1 MSRKAIAFLDLAA
14 TDLAHAKA
22 NLRTFPRHAAFTLQQ
37 ASEKI
42 IKAILSADGVAF
54 PGTSHQLDDLVSR
67 IPGANPFRADLLAL
81 SHLTSAA
88 TRYRYPTP
96 HGDVPQD
103 PPSTEMVE
111 DLETLQLLLPEVRAW
126 LRERKQR

>member
-14 TDLAHAKA
+14 ADLAHAKA
-22 NLRTFPRHAAFTLQQ
+22 NLRAFPRHAAFTLQQ

-42 IKAILSADGVAF
+42 IKAILSAEGVAF

-67 IPGANPFRADLLAL
+67 ISAENPFRADLLGL
-81 SHLTSAA
+81 GHLTSAA

-96 HGDVPQD
+96 RGDVPEN
-103 PPSTEMVE
+103 PPAAEMAE
-111 DLETLQLLLPEVRAW
+111 DLQTLQLLLPEVRAW
-126 LRERKQR
+126 LRERE